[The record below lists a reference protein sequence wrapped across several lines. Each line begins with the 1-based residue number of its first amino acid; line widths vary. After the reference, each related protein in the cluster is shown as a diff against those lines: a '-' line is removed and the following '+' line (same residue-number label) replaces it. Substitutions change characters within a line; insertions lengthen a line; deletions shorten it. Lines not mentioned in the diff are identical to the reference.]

1 MKIALLPLDERPANT
16 RYPTHVAAIAGATL
30 VLPPADV
37 LPDLRVPASR
47 DDLVL
52 WLRNEAAQCEGIVAS
67 IDLLGYGGLIASR
80 ISYDSIEE
88 VLQWIAPL
96 TVLRSKRRP
105 VFAFNV
111 IQRIS
116 NADDAT
122 EEPAYWAQFGRRLYR
137 LSREMDMQNTQAS
150 DASPAFT
157 LAVQDW
163 LTRRA
168 RNHAVNLAMLRD
180 AAMGNFDLL
189 VIPSDDTSPIG
200 LSARERKHLEFW
212 KDALALTSL
221 TPALSQGE
229 REQER
234 VLMYPGAD
242 DLGSAMVARM
252 INHKRSHSPR
262 VFVHF
267 IDEAMK
273 NNVAPYEDRPIH
285 QAVATQV
292 MAVGAQG
299 VASIDDADVV
309 LVVSPPFERQGD
321 RDPHPL
327 DLDAEQR
334 REQLLP
340 AVQRIAQWVN
350 EGRRVAIADVAFP
363 NGAEPAFVEMLFA
376 HTDIAKLAAFG
387 GWNTAGNTLGS
398 VLACAC
404 VPCDDDRA
412 RQIALAHHL
421 LEDWGYQSVVRD
433 DLRSWLSETF
443 GEPNIPPAHLDE
455 ATAFTTAW
463 LEPIAQ
469 RIRNAGLPC
478 TVSHVRH
485 PWRRT
490 FEVDF
495 ELQ

>member
-16 RYPTHVAAIAGATL
+16 RYPAHVAAIAGATL
-30 VLPPADV
+30 ALPPADA

-47 DDLVL
+47 DDLML
-52 WLRNEAAQCEGIVAS
+52 WLQREAAQCDGIVAS

-80 ISYDSIEE
+80 ISYDSIDE

-96 TVLRSKRRP
+96 AELRSARRP

-116 NADDAT
+116 NANDAT
-122 EEPAYWAQFGRRLYR
+122 EEPAYWAQYGTRLYR
-137 LSREMDMQNTQAS
+137 LSRELDAQGANAFDAL

-168 RNHAVNLAMLRD
+168 RNHAVNLAMLRE
-180 AAMGNFDLL
+180 AALGKFDLL

-212 KDALALTSL
+212 RDALTL
-221 TPALSQGE
+221 TPTLSQGE
-229 REQER
+229 RETER

-252 INHKRSHSPR
+252 INHQRNHSPR

-267 IDEAMK
+267 TDESMK

-292 MAVGAQG
+292 MAAGAQTT
-299 VASIDDADVV
+299 ATLDEADVV
-309 LVVSPPFERQGD
+309 LVVSPPFERRE

-327 DLDAEQR
+327 DFDGDKR

-340 AVQRIAQWVN
+340 AVKQIAQWVN
-350 EGRRVAIADVAFP
+350 EGRRVAVADVAFP
-363 NGAEPAFVEMLFA
+363 NGAEPVFVELLFE
-376 HTDIAKLAAFG
+376 HVDIAKLAAFG

-398 VLACAC
+398 VLGCAC

-421 LEDWGYQSVVRD
+421 LEDWGYQAIVRD

-443 GEPNIPPAHLDE
+443 GAPSIPSDHLHE
-455 ATAFTTAW
+455 ATAFTAAW

-478 TVSHVRH
+478 AVSHVRH

-495 ELQ
+495 EIGS